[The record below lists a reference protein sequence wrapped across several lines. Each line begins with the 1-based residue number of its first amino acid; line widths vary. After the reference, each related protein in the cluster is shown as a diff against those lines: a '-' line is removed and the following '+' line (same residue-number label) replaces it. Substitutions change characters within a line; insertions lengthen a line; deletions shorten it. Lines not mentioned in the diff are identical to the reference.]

1 MPRHRKYV
9 NWAHIK
15 LKKMETKYL
24 FFLFL
29 CENDHTNNI
38 KEKGVRICLI

>member
-15 LKKMETKYL
+15 LKKWKQSI
-24 FFLFL
+24 FLIL